1 MQTLRIEVEDNM
13 IDKIMWLFSNFKNIK
28 VENITDSTLNDIKL
42 FEKSKKDKR
51 DIKSIDEM
59 LKEYNIES

>member
-1 MQTLRIEVEDNM
+1 MQTLKVEIEDNM